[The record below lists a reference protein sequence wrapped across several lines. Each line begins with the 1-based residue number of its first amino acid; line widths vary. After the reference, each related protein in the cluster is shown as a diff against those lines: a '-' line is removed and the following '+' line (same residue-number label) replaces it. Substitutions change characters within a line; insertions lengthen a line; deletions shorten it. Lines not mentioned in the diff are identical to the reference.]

1 MTREAYKKLILQK
14 KAQTMA
20 PGAPMG
26 QEQKSLA
33 DPHSTEAPE
42 QPQAMDKNA
51 LEGTEYEGLIKKGPE
66 TSDIFKLIMEHCPQ
80 LGDTTFH
87 NANTTSKVW
96 AMADQLAKTI
106 EKGVAQI
113 MGVTNPTARAKVNY
127 RKIIALQLPRDE
139 ELLMPSEDLT
149 KRRHRKLDEEEATY
163 QDLVYEPHQ
172 KRTERERKRIERNAN
187 NKHDTQHLTVIKQ
200 LDKLKH
206 EVIEHAISDTDD
218 PKVKEKAR
226 KESYMKTI
234 IKKAQQ
240 YDPEM
245 HARTMRDH
253 EKYKKEQDDEK
264 KDQEMINAM
273 ELGDVQRMQHL
284 AQFCSPKDQGI
295 VAEVIRR
302 HATDKSRKPIEY
314 LKDIMRE
321 RMDDEDRAI
330 EEDREYPA

>member
-96 AMADQLAKTI
+96 AMAGELAKTI

-113 MGVTNPTARAKVNY
+113 MGVTNPTARASKNYKLLIANKAWLNRNKGKVLRASTEAFKKLYTSFTPENLETFY
-127 RKIIALQLPRDE
+127 AILQE
-139 ELLMPSEDLT
+139 EV
-149 KRRHRKLDEEEATY
+149 KVAT
-163 QDLVYEPHQ
+163 D
-172 KRTERERKRIERNAN
+172 
-187 NKHDTQHLTVIKQ
+187 KHDTQHLTVIKQ
-200 LDKLKH
+200 LDKIKH
-206 EVIEHAISDTDD
+206 EVIDHAISDTDD

-245 HARTMRDH
+245 HARTMSDH